1 MLCVSEHSFYSS
13 PFFTLRQNVLYTYI
27 IVPQG
32 TRNINVA
39 SMPGLPCLS
48 DESSQKL
55 LKTTLAW
62 YTFCTAYPTHANL
75 SNGTTAHTHPYT
87 HFHTTDNLEKPIQ
100 SWVTHLLT
108 MQTTFVLFPPPK
120 LLHF

>member
-1 MLCVSEHSFYSS
+1 MYSELGYA
-13 PFFTLRQNVLYTYI
+13 PDDYANKDNERQKGLYRYT

-32 TRNINVA
+32 TMNINVA

-75 SNGTTAHTHPYT
+75 SNGTTAHTHT
-87 HFHTTDNLEKPIQ
+87 HIPI
-100 SWVTHLLT
+100 STLLT
-108 MQTTFVLFPPPK
+108 I
-120 LLHF
+120 